1 MTVWQDWRDFRRFR
15 ALPPRDRNIVFYSE
29 THQDW
34 HHLQPLIDFLTERLS
49 RTVCHL
55 SSEPVVPFPPPR
67 PNQHTFRVG
76 GGVLCTWLFQTLKA
90 DVMVLTM
97 LDLHNFQL
105 KRSIHPVH
113 YVYVFHS
120 MGSTHMVD
128 HENSYDHYES
138 LFPTG
143 PHHVAELRRREELK
157 GLPAKHIFPYGYPRL
172 ERLVEVAQAAPRRSS
187 SAITVLLA
195 PTWGEQST
203 LHVCGEPLIAAL
215 LDGGI
220 RVILRPH
227 YQTGRL
233 APHLIAGLVARF
245 GGHPNFRHVERM
257 EESDSLLESDL
268 LISDWSAMAI
278 EYALGFGKP
287 VLFVDVP
294 PRVRNPKWEELGIE
308 PMEMRIRHEL
318 GSILPL
324 DRIGD
329 APRFVEKLVVGAADF
344 RERTV
349 SLRESWTFNFGHSVE
364 AGAREIARIADA
376 QAGVGSRGASAEAKR
391 AQGVT

>member
-15 ALPPRDRNIVFYSE
+15 ALPPGDRNIVFYSE

-55 SSEPVVPFPPPR
+55 SSEPVVPFPAPR

-113 YVYVFHS
+113 YLYVFHS

-172 ERLVEVAQAAPRRSS
+172 ERLVEVAEAAPRRSS

-215 LDGGI
+215 LNGGI

-245 GGHPNFRHVERM
+245 GAHPNFRHVERM

-308 PMEMRIRHEL
+308 PMEMRIRREL

-329 APRFVEKLVVGAADF
+329 APRVVEALVAGAADF